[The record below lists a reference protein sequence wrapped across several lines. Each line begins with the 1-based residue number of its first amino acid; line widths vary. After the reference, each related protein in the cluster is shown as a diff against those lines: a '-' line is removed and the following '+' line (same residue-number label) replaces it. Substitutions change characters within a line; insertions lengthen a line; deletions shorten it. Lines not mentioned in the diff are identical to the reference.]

1 MRFSRQEYWSRLP
14 FPTPEDLPHPGV
26 ELGSLTLAGGF
37 FTSVTL
43 AKLGHIESH
52 RINLEHFL
60 GPLIL
65 LHDRPPRTFLYFN
78 NIL

>member
-1 MRFSRQEYWSRLP
+1 MP
-14 FPTPEDLPHPGV
+14 FPTPEDLPHPRV

>member
-1 MRFSRQEYWSRLP
+1 MP

-26 ELGSLTLAGGF
+26 ELGSLTRAGGF

>member
-1 MRFSRQEYWSRLP
+1 MP

-26 ELGSLTLAGGF
+26 ELGSLALAGGF

-43 AKLGHIESH
+43 AKLGQIERH
-52 RINLEHFL
+52 RINLEHVL